1 MYLSIGAHD
10 VPSLHY
16 LYSQNCCT
24 RISPTQ
30 LRANFREATAYKA
43 HRRAVLIIHN
53 SATATYLLSATV
65 LELLHVQP
73 FQKFCDSYTRS
84 RFFISNKM
92 SHFTVSKRWGGAKQL
107 FSRHQ
112 RHVFQLSSIFRLTE
126 TSNLAQKSTVGWR
139 LIRKN
144 MLFAVNWTQFCM
156 TFKKW

>member
-16 LYSQNCCT
+16 LYSQNFCT

-43 HRRAVLIIHN
+43 QRRAVLIIHN

-84 RFFISNKM
+84 RFFYIQQN
-92 SHFTVSKRWGGAKQL
+92 VSFHCFETLRWSKAA
-107 FSRHQ
+107 
-112 RHVFQLSSIFRLTE
+112 VF
-126 TSNLAQKSTVGWR
+126 
-139 LIRKN
+139 
-144 MLFAVNWTQFCM
+144 
-156 TFKKW
+156 